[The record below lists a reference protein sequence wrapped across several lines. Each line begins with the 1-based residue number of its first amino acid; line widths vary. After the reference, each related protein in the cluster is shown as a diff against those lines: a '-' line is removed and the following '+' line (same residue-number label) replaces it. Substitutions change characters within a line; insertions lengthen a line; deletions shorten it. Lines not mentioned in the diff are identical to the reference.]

1 MYACRFGEDAYAWYK
16 RGSHEG
22 WKPDADMY
30 ELLLNWMCTQE
41 NLIDEAETIV
51 RLEMLVGS
59 EHSCFTEHTCRPWG
73 GAHMHLHIQ
82 VFSAPDLQS
91 GLGIESVWYCWCRR
105 MVCSRRPGTQ
115 TP

>member
-1 MYACRFGEDAYAWYK
+1 MNGMRACRFGEDAYAWYK

-51 RLEMLVGS
+51 RREMLVGS
-59 EHSCFTEHTCRPWG
+59 APSCITPYQDRP
-73 GAHMHLHIQ
+73 
-82 VFSAPDLQS
+82 
-91 GLGIESVWYCWCRR
+91 
-105 MVCSRRPGTQ
+105 
-115 TP
+115 